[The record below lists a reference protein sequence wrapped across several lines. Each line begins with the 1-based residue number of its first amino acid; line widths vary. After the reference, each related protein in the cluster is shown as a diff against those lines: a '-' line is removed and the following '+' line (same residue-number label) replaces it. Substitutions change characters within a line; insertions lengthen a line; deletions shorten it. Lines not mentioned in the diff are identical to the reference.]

1 MSLEFLCLP
10 LHMLMRKY
18 KQKHPGLL
26 WFTRRVRT
34 RVLLF
39 LLFQTLSMPVLILY
53 PFHCSGKKNSIIYR
67 MSKLSQKTDSYVQGF
82 KEHITLGP
90 KISDTL
96 KGKLSL
102 GAKVLQAGSLDKVFR
117 QYFQVDKDEK
127 LLKAFQCYLSTT
139 AGPIAGM
146 LFISTE
152 KIAFHSNRPLD
163 LTSPKGGIT
172 RVPYKVLIPAK
183 RIKSAAVRENLY
195 NPDEKYIDV
204 VTVDGFD
211 FWFMGFISHTK
222 SFKYLQHVIS

>member
-1 MSLEFLCLP
+1 MEGFNQEHVIGIPLASFAYAEEKIERKTSPSSLV
-10 LHMLMRKY
+10 HK
-18 KQKHPGLL
+18 K
-26 WFTRRVRT
+26 
-34 RVLLF
+34 
-39 LLFQTLSMPVLILY
+39 
-53 PFHCSGKKNSIIYR
+53 GKKNSIIYR

-102 GAKVLQAGSLDKVFR
+102 GAKVLQAGSIDKVFR

-152 KIAFHSNRPLD
+152 KIAFHSDRHLD

-204 VTVDGFD
+204 ITVDGFD

-222 SFKYLQHVIS
+222 SFEYLQRVISEFR

>member
-1 MSLEFLCLP
+1 MEGFSQEHVIGIP
-10 LHMLMRKY
+10 LSSFAYADEKIQAKTSRSALVHK
-18 KQKHPGLL
+18 K
-26 WFTRRVRT
+26 
-34 RVLLF
+34 
-39 LLFQTLSMPVLILY
+39 
-53 PFHCSGKKNSIIYR
+53 GKKNSIIYR

-172 RVPYKVLIPAK
+172 RVPYKVNKAK
-183 RIKSAAVRENLY
+183 FHGQC
-195 NPDEKYIDV
+195 YIDKV
-204 VTVDGFD
+204 
-211 FWFMGFISHTK
+211 
-222 SFKYLQHVIS
+222 YR

>member
-1 MSLEFLCLP
+1 MEGFSQEHVIGIP
-10 LHMLMRKY
+10 LASFAYADEKIHGKTSQSALVHK
-18 KQKHPGLL
+18 KD
-26 WFTRRVRT
+26 
-34 RVLLF
+34 
-39 LLFQTLSMPVLILY
+39 
-53 PFHCSGKKNSIIYR
+53 KKNSIVYR

-82 KEHITLGP
+82 KAHITLGP

-102 GAKVLQAGSLDKVFR
+102 GAKVLHAGSIEKVFR
-117 QYFQVDKDEK
+117 QYFQVEKDEK

-152 KIAFHSNRPLD
+152 KIAFHSDRPLD

-211 FWFMGFISHTK
+211 FWFMGFISHTR
-222 SFKYLQHVIS
+222 SFKYLQCVISELR